1 MSKKDE
7 IQEKIIN
14 TIVENNCRG
23 IVLSSVRSGKTRML
37 IKSINDYSE
46 TAFPDIL
53 ILYPN
58 IDIQLSWKKELEIL
72 YDELT
77 IVPNITYC
85 TFASIEKMRDNK
97 FDFVLVDE
105 AHLLGE
111 ENQLPIAAE
120 IAKNNKHCIFASGTY
135 SDDTLQNIKFCTEM
149 DLIVNY
155 STEQA
160 IKDGIVN
167 NFNVYVHT
175 YHLDNTIKLWWG
187 KVKKWQ
193 STEAKECA
201 RLSNRVLNSRGEA
214 KKFAALNRMRF
225 INSCSSLVEF
235 VNHWIS
241 QNKDERFLLFT
252 GDENVGKRFN
262 LPMYNSKSKD
272 DEILKQFQEGIINQL
287 CLIKKG
293 SAGITYPNLNNIL
306 ITAINSNGEALEQ
319 QIGRSLL
326 MDTDEANIHIFVS
339 SESFQQK
346 WLNSA
351 LQSINKERIK
361 FV

>member
-1 MSKKDE
+1 MTKKDE
-7 IQEKIIN
+7 IQQKIIN
-14 TIVENNCRG
+14 TIVENKCRG
-23 IVLSSVRSGKTRML
+23 IILASVRSGKTRML
-37 IKSINDYSE
+37 IKSVDE
-46 TAFPDIL
+46 FTKKRFPEIL

-58 IDIQLSWKKELEIL
+58 IDIKVSWEREFSILESSLVI
-72 YDELT
+72 
-77 IVPNITYC
+77 IPNITYC
-85 TFASIEKMRDNK
+85 TFASIEKMKDKK

-111 ENQLPIAAE
+111 ENQLPIAGE
-120 IAKNNKHCIFASGTY
+120 IARDNKHCIFASGTY
-135 SDDTLQNIKFCTEM
+135 SAETLEAIKSHTEM

-175 YHLDNTIKLWWG
+175 YHLDNTTKRWFG
-187 KVKKWQ
+187 KIKKWE

-201 RLSNRVLNSRGEA
+201 RLGRAIMNSMGEA

-225 INSCSSLVEF
+225 INSCGSLGEN
-235 VNHWIS
+235 VNKWIME
-241 QNKDERFLLFT
+241 NKHERFILFT
-252 GDENVGKRFN
+252 GDENTGKMYN

-272 DEILKQFQEGIINQL
+272 DSVLKQFQNEEINQL
-287 CLIKKG
+287 CLINKG
-293 SAGITYPNLNNIL
+293 GAGITYPNLSTIL

-319 QIGRSLL
+319 RIGRSLL

-339 SESFQQK
+339 SEPFQQK
-346 WLNSA
+346 WLMSSLA
-351 LQSINKERIK
+351 SISKERIK
-361 FV
+361 YL

>member
-1 MSKKDE
+1 MSKRDEVQKD
-7 IQEKIIN
+7 
-14 TIVENNCRG
+14 
-23 IVLSSVRSGKTRML
+23 L
-37 IKSINDYSE
+37 IKKISKDFTGIHRISIRVGKCRIYLKSIEEHSKNHISN
-46 TAFPDIL
+46 PKIL

-58 IDIQLSWKKELEIL
+58 IDIKKSWV
-72 YDELT
+72 DECVKLDYF
-77 IVPNITYC
+77 PDITYC
-85 TFASIEKMRDNK
+85 TYISVDKVKDENWDYI
-97 FDFVLVDE
+97 VCDE
-105 AHLLGE
+105 AHTIPE
-111 ENQLPIAAE
+111 ENVLPKIGE
-120 IAKNNKHCIFASGTY
+120 LIQKHNNTILASGTY
-135 SDDTLQNIKFCTEM
+135 SVDTLITLSSVTNM
-149 DLIVNY
+149 DLNIDY

-160 IKDGIVN
+160 IQDGIVN

-193 STEAKECA
+193 STEAKECT
-201 RLSNRVLNSRGEA
+201 RLTNILLNSEGEA
-214 KKFAALNRMRF
+214 KKFAALSRMRF
-225 INSCSSLVEF
+225 INSCNSLINN
-235 VNHWIS
+235 VNKWINN
-241 QNKDERFLLFT
+241 NKFERFLLFA
-252 GDENVGKRFN
+252 GDENVGKRFH
-262 LPMYNSKSKD
+262 LPMYNSKSKN
-272 DEILKQFQEGIINQL
+272 DEVLKQFQEGIINQL